1 MGPRVLIDLTA
12 MRHNLQRARE
22 SVPGSRVFV
31 VIKSDAYGHGLL
43 RVAKVLADAGADAL
57 AVARV
62 DEGVTLREAGFTQD
76 LLILEGFFNAEELQL
91 ASHHQLIPAIHQA
104 EQLRILEQQE
114 VASPLRCWLKADS
127 GMHRLG
133 FQPDDLLEAWVGLQQ
148 LPAIA
153 SVEGVMTHLSSAD
166 DRNDSKTEAQLAL
179 FLPLAKEIG
188 CATCIPNSAGILGWP
203 ESHSDWI
210 RPGIMLYG
218 ASPFINGRAEQE
230 GLRPVMTMESRLI
243 AVSHYPEGA
252 PIGYGGSYRCPEAMS
267 VGVVAVG
274 YGDGYP
280 RHAPSGTPVLLNAK
294 RVPLVGRVSMDMITV
309 DLRSQPHAAVGD
321 TVVLWGRGLPAEEVA
336 EHVGTIAYALFCGVT
351 NRVPRIE
358 LGG

>member
-1 MGPRVLIDLTA
+1 MGPRVLIDLSA
-12 MRHNLQRARE
+12 MKHNLQRARE
-22 SVPGSRVFV
+22 SVPDSKVFV
-31 VIKSDAYGHGLL
+31 VIKSDAYGHGIL
-43 RVAKVLADAGADAL
+43 RAAKVLADAGADAL

-62 DEGVTLREAGFTQD
+62 DEGIKLREAGFTQD
-76 LLILEGFFNAEELQL
+76 LLVLEGFFNTEELQL
-91 ASHHQLIPAIHQA
+91 ASHHQLLLTIHQP

-114 VASPLRCWLKADS
+114 VELPLRCWLKADS

-133 FQPDDLLEAWVGLQQ
+133 FQPDELPEAWNTLQQ
-148 LPAIA
+148 LPTVA

-166 DRNDSKTEAQLAL
+166 DRNDQKTEEQLEL

-188 CATCIPNSAGILGWP
+188 CATSISNSAGILGWP

-218 ASPFINGRAEQE
+218 ASPFIDGRAEQE
-230 GLRPVMTMESRLI
+230 GLRPVMTLESRLI
-243 AVSHYPEGA
+243 AISHYPEGA
-252 PIGYGGSYRCPEAMS
+252 PIGYGGTYRCPEAMS

-280 RHAPSGTPVLLNAK
+280 RHAPSGTPVLLNSR

-309 DLRSQPHAAVGD
+309 DLRSQPHAEVGD

-336 EHVGTIAYALFCGVT
+336 EHVGTISYELFCGVT
-351 NRVPRIE
+351 NRVPRVE
-358 LGG
+358 FGG